1 MDDKL
6 ATLNPNDEFDYDD
19 LASICERYGIAEL
32 SLFGSSAKG
41 TARPD
46 SDVDL
51 LYVRA
56 PGSHLGWE
64 IEDLAAELSLLSGR
78 TVDLVSKQYLHHV
91 VRDEVLST
99 AKVPYAA

>member
-1 MDDKL
+1 MTSAVGIGVDRGAL
-6 ATLNPNDEFDYDD
+6 A
-19 LASICERYGIAEL
+19 AICERYGIAEL
-32 SLFGSSAKG
+32 WLFGSFAKG

-56 PGSHLGWE
+56 PGSHLGWD
-64 IEDLAAELSLLSGR
+64 IEDLAAELSLLFDR
-78 TVDLVSKQYLHHV
+78 KVDLVSKQYLHHV

-99 AKVPYAA
+99 AKVLYAA

>member
-1 MDDKL
+1 MTSAVGIGVDRGAL
-6 ATLNPNDEFDYDD
+6 A
-19 LASICERYGIAEL
+19 AICERYGIAEL
-32 SLFGSSAKG
+32 WLFGSSAKG

-64 IEDLAAELSLLSGR
+64 IEDLAAELSLLFGR
-78 TVDLVSKQYLHHV
+78 KVDLVSKQYLHRV

-99 AKVPYAA
+99 AKVLYAA

>member
-1 MDDKL
+1 MTSEVSIDVDHSTL
-6 ATLNPNDEFDYDD
+6 A
-19 LASICERYGIAEL
+19 AICERYGVAEL
-32 SLFGSSAKG
+32 WLFGSSAKG

-64 IEDLAAELSLLSGR
+64 IEDLAAELSLLFGR
-78 TVDLVSKQYLHHV
+78 KVDLVSKQYLHHV

-99 AKVPYAA
+99 AKVLYAA

>member
-1 MDDKL
+1 MTSAVGIDVDRSTL
-6 ATLNPNDEFDYDD
+6 A
-19 LASICERYGIAEL
+19 AICERYGVAEL
-32 SLFGSSAKG
+32 WLFGSSAKG

-56 PGSHLGWE
+56 PGSHLGWD
-64 IEDLAAELSLLSGR
+64 IEDLATELSLLFGR
-78 TVDLVSKQYLHHV
+78 RVDLVSKQYLHHV

-99 AKVPYAA
+99 AKVLYAA